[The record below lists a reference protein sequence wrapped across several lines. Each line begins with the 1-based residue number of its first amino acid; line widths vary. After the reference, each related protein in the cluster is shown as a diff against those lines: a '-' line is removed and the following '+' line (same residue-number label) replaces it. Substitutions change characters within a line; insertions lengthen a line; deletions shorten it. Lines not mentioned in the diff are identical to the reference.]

1 MILFDDILDAVT
13 APELVEEDFNLSLH
27 ALAGTCSSATVQLR
41 ALVGNQVILIFVDSG
56 SSHSFVN
63 SDLCAKLQ
71 LPTTA
76 TLPISVKV
84 ANGEVLSCDAKI
96 PQFTWWVQGYHF
108 SFTMHLLLMGGYDV
122 VLGMDWLTQYSPM
135 TCD

>member
-71 LPTTA
+71 LPT
-76 TLPISVKV
+76 LQLYLFQLKWPMERYCLVMPRFPNLLGGCRDIIS
-84 ANGEVLSCDAKI
+84 
-96 PQFTWWVQGYHF
+96 
-108 SFTMHLLLMGGYDV
+108 LLLCVFYPWEDM
-122 VLGMDWLTQYSPM
+122 MW
-135 TCD
+135 C